1 MFGVQ
6 VPFSLVPRPMRTVP
20 VLFALLLATPVLAQ
34 TAGAANEQRFSTIV
48 TYTFGASVRST
59 GGATADVLPV
69 ALLQRLAEQPALSH
83 LDIGR
88 TEFGQEEIVARF
100 VFPGVDAYVTWRSAS
115 ETQALLRSLEEIT
128 GAPVKTALNMRRV
141 DAFGRM
147 MGQ

>member
-1 MFGVQ
+1 
-6 VPFSLVPRPMRTVP
+6 
-20 VLFALLLATPVLAQ
+20 
-34 TAGAANEQRFSTIV
+34 
-48 TYTFGASVRST
+48 VRSS

-100 VFPGVDAYVTWRSAS
+100 AFPGVDAYATWRSAS
-115 ETQALLRSLEEIT
+115 ETQALLRALEEIT
-128 GAPVKTALNMRRV
+128 GAPVTTALNMRRV